1 VRIAKT
7 AAATLALALSLAACA
22 SDAATDD
29 MSEAMS
35 EAMSDVVDFDSGI
48 NDTASAAM
56 DDMDMDDTDM
66 DDTDMD
72 DTDMGDMDM
81 GSSAAPRADEVEG
94 ATLRQADFI
103 VLDGAPE
110 GFAGAGGTAF
120 LALDSATVLTVDV
133 MGLAADAAVIGHL
146 HAESCATSGGPHFKF
161 DADGGDTPPNEVH
174 IAATADDTGS
184 FSISVTNEMAA
195 TDAMS
200 VVIHAADGDTTKA
213 LCADLAG

>member
-1 VRIAKT
+1 MRISKT

-22 SDAATDD
+22 SDDVTDVTDD
-29 MSEAMS
+29 MSAMGDIASEINDIAS
-35 EAMSDVVDFDSGI
+35 EA
-48 NDTASAAM
+48 
-56 DDMDMDDTDM
+56 
-66 DDTDMD
+66 
-72 DTDMGDMDM
+72 MGDMDM

-103 VLDGAPE
+103 VLDGAPK

-120 LALDSATVLTVDV
+120 LALDGATTLTVDV
-133 MGLAADAAVIGHL
+133 MGLAADTAVIGHL
-146 HAESCATSGGPHFKF
+146 HAESCATNGGPHFKF

>member
-56 DDMDMDDTDM
+56 DDMDM

>member
-1 VRIAKT
+1 
-7 AAATLALALSLAACA
+7 
-22 SDAATDD
+22 
-29 MSEAMS
+29 
-35 EAMSDVVDFDSGI
+35 
-48 NDTASAAM
+48 
-56 DDMDMDDTDM
+56 
-66 DDTDMD
+66 
-72 DTDMGDMDM
+72 M

-120 LALDSATVLTVDV
+120 LALDSATTLTVDV
-133 MGLAADAAVIGHL
+133 MGLAADTAVIGHL

>member
-1 VRIAKT
+1 MRISKT
-7 AAATLALALSLAACA
+7 AAATLALTLSLAACA

-29 MSEAMS
+29 MSE
-35 EAMSDVVDFDSGI
+35 VVDFDSRI
-48 NDTASAAM
+48 NDTASEAIG
-56 DDMDMDDTDM
+56 DMDMGDM
-66 DDTDMD
+66 
-72 DTDMGDMDM
+72 DMGDMDM

-120 LALDSATVLTVDV
+120 LALDSATTLTVDV
-133 MGLAADAAVIGHL
+133 MGLTADTAVIGHL
-146 HAESCATSGGPHFKF
+146 HAESCATNGGPHFKF

-213 LCADLAG
+213 LCAALAG

>member
-1 VRIAKT
+1 VRISKT
-7 AAATLALALSLAACA
+7 AAATLALALSLTACA

-35 EAMSDVVDFDSGI
+35 DVGDVASEI
-48 NDTASAAM
+48 NDTASAAPG
-56 DDMDMDDTDM
+56 DMDMG
-66 DDTDMD
+66 

-120 LALDSATVLTVDV
+120 LALDSATTLTVDV
-133 MGLAADAAVIGHL
+133 MGLAADTAVIGHL

>member
-1 VRIAKT
+1 VRISKT

-35 EAMSDVVDFDSGI
+35 AVGDIASEAIG
-48 NDTASAAM
+48 
-56 DDMDMDDTDM
+56 DM
-66 DDTDMD
+66 
-72 DTDMGDMDM
+72 DMGDMDM

-120 LALDSATVLTVDV
+120 LALDSATTLTVDV
-133 MGLAADAAVIGHL
+133 MGLAADTAVIGHL